1 MLRIEIVLPDDQ
13 IVQSTLA
20 QHMNVLG
27 YILPGQMVTREE
39 LAETIELARKVQ
51 ARIDEPETGEALG
64 RFDDQ
69 GAIQRWQDEAVE
81 RAKNP
86 AEVQPEPKKRGRP
99 AKNSGAK
106 IIKGLEEA
114 VAGDVARTTVVEVE
128 PQIRANPENRVEEPE
143 EDAIQD
149 IQDEI
154 AEVEAARDPVNP
166 LTVDDVRQALGGYV
180 KKYGTPA
187 ALEDGAKLLAQA
199 LGNPPEGEPIWKM
212 SILPDDQDALRKAA
226 EAVAAAIEGNP
237 FSREAV

>member
-1 MLRIEIVLPDDQ
+1 MLSIHVDVKIGPDEMPPREQIEKALSAIGFIRDGYQ
-13 IVQSTLA
+13 ILEKARDVGP
-20 QHMNVLG
+20 V
-27 YILPGQMVTREE
+27 PGVYETMSEPQREE
-39 LAETIELARKVQ
+39 LIAKLEERLA
-51 ARIDEPETGEALG
+51 EPETET
-64 RFDDQ
+64 
-69 GAIQRWQDEAVE
+69 
-81 RAKNP
+81 P

-99 AKNSGAK
+99 SKKAETKPEPVA
-106 IIKGLEEA
+106 EA
-114 VAGDVARTTVVEVE
+114 E

-226 EAVAAAIEGNP
+226 EAVNAAIEGNP
-237 FSREAV
+237 YGREAV

>member
-1 MLRIEIVLPDDQ
+1 LSVSINIQADSAAEARSIMAELLGSVDTEALVTGLK
-13 IVQSTLA
+13 QS
-20 QHMNVLG
+20 
-27 YILPGQMVTREE
+27 ILVGER
-39 LAETIELARKVQ
+39 LAETE
-51 ARIDEPETGEALG
+51 G
-64 RFDDQ
+64 
-69 GAIQRWQDEAVE
+69 
-81 RAKNP
+81 
-86 AEVQPEPKKRGRP
+86 
-99 AKNSGAK
+99 SGAK

-114 VAGDVARTTVVEVE
+114 AAGEIARETVVEVQTEPKKRGRPAKAKAEPKAEAE
-128 PQIRANPENRVEEPE
+128 PQIRTQPENRVEEPE

-154 AEVEAARDPVNP
+154 AEVEAARNPVAS

-199 LGNPPEGEPIWKM
+199 LGTPPEGEPIWKM

-226 EAVAAAIEGNP
+226 ETVNAAIEGNP

>member
-1 MLRIEIVLPDDQ
+1 MPVKIEIHLDTGTDDS
-13 IVQSTLA
+13 ILA
-20 QHMNVLG
+20 QMDDIFAAFGYGRSPKELVSVYSRATKAAAEEAITEAEVL
-27 YILPGQMVTREE
+27 TA
-39 LAETIELARKVQ
+39 LAGLHARK
-51 ARIDEPETGEALG
+51 AATEPET
-64 RFDDQ
+64 
-69 GAIQRWQDEAVE
+69 
-81 RAKNP
+81 P
-86 AEVQPEPKKRGRP
+86 AEAPAEPKAKRGRP
-99 AKNSGAK
+99 AKAK
-106 IIKGLEEA
+106 PAEEA
-114 VAGDVARTTVVEVE
+114 PKADPE

-149 IQDEI
+149 IQDEV

-226 EAVAAAIEGNP
+226 EAVNAAIEGNP
-237 FSREAV
+237 YGREAV